1 MEKTCPTHHLELK
14 FIPEGISKAGKRYNA
29 FYGCPDRAC
38 KYSENI
44 EEKKGH
50 FLSMKAEMRR
60 AKEIAYFNSVN
71 AAVEMVKTYMAL
83 GIAAQMHGK
92 TSFVEKN
99 EREMIKEWRDWF
111 RKEWEQ
117 FYIREVVEEADD

>member
-71 AAVEMVKTYMAL
+71 AAVQLL
-83 GIAAQMHGK
+83 GWIYANPNYP
-92 TSFVEKN
+92 EKISDI
-99 EREMIKEWRDWF
+99 ESDVMQKKIVYWRDWF
-111 RKEWEQ
+111 RKEWEE
-117 FYIREVVEEADD
+117 FYLREVIEELDD